1 MPKLNEMLP
10 LLVFALVIILV
21 VLEGHEGITFN
32 ISPDAWNLLNIILPI
47 GFSFSII
54 NSALSRMKKE

>member
-1 MPKLNEMLP
+1 MPKQSEVIP

-32 ISPDAWNLLNIILPI
+32 LSSDAWNLLNYIVPI
-47 GFSFSII
+47 GFGGGLV
-54 NSALSRMKKE
+54 NKALNKWREK